1 MANIELKTKIL
12 NDKYT
17 EYVYE
22 AFDIQNREETSVS
35 IPMNL
40 GEAKNF
46 DWNIGVI
53 LGGSGSGKTTFAFQI
68 LANFIF
74 KKKPF
79 LVFDKSPNT
88 FK

>member
-17 EYVYE
+17 NYVYE

-40 GEAKNF
+40 GELKKRVLK
-46 DWNIGVI
+46 IRI
-53 LGGSGSGKTTFAFQI
+53 
-68 LANFIF
+68 IF
-74 KKKPF
+74 C
-79 LVFDKSPNT
+79 
-88 FK
+88 

>member
-1 MANIELKTKIL
+1 MAKIELKTKIL

-40 GEAKNF
+40 GEA
-46 DWNIGVI
+46 
-53 LGGSGSGKTTFAFQI
+53 
-68 LANFIF
+68 
-74 KKKPF
+74 
-79 LVFDKSPNT
+79 
-88 FK
+88 